1 MAFRGSLAELP
12 LTDILQLVAVSS
24 KTGVIT
30 LHNADA
36 RGEIH
41 IDKGRISHATSGPLA
56 GEQAFFELAR
66 WLAGEFEFTQ
76 DAQVASRTIETSNT
90 NLLLEAARQIDE
102 WKLLA
107 KKIGSTRMVLIFEPN
122 ASSSISLTPQ
132 EWAIV
137 TRVDERRNIDEIAA
151 ALGHSVFETCKV
163 VHGLLTSRVLALRE
177 DLRQLPLDRVR
188 RLSGVEQDRL
198 ALEIHR
204 VAAELLEEQHRSPDL
219 DGALRLYRAEYES
232 GRTFDALLDLV
243 REAEKSVSG
252 ILGPHQARA
261 FLDRVVL
268 LLGGGESER
277 ISSAATRPLAP
288 AVRPPE
294 PSSPPSEPLA
304 WMALPPLDLAKVRRR
319 LAELTYQGLG
329 PEGEVHV
336 LRIERAKRA
345 EELLKVATASRDL
358 LRKIGKEE
366 VAGAIEA
373 ELSLLA

>member
-1 MAFRGSLAELP
+1 MVFRGSLTELP

-30 LHNADA
+30 LHNGDA

-41 IDKGRISHATSGPLA
+41 IDKGRIAHATSGPLA

-66 WLAGEFEFTQ
+66 WLAGDFDFTQ
-76 DAQVASRTIETSNT
+76 DAQVGLRTIETSNT

-107 KKIGSTRMVLIFEPN
+107 KRIGSTRMVLIFEPHA
-122 ASSSISLTPQ
+122 ASSVSLTPQ

-163 VHGLLTSRVLALRE
+163 VHGLLTSGVLALRE
-177 DLRQLPLDRVR
+177 DLRRLPIDRVR
-188 RLSGVEQDRL
+188 RLPGVEQDRL
-198 ALEIHR
+198 AREIHR
-204 VAAELLEEQHRSPDL
+204 FAADLLDEQHRSADL

-232 GRTFDALLDLV
+232 GRTLDALLDLV
-243 REAEKSVSG
+243 REAEKTVSG

-261 FLDRVVL
+261 FLERVAL

-277 ISSAATRPLAP
+277 IAPPARSSEPAARPP
-288 AVRPPE
+288 EQPMRPPE
-294 PSSPPSEPLA
+294 PPAHIARPPV
-304 WMALPPLDLAKVRRR
+304 DLAKIRSR
-319 LAELTYQGLG
+319 LSELAYQGLG

-345 EELLKVATASRDL
+345 DELLKVGTASRDL
-358 LRKIGKEE
+358 LRKIGKQDI
-366 VAGAIEA
+366 AGAIEA
-373 ELSLLA
+373 ELGLLA